1 VVRQAPRAAH
11 AAAAPGDE
19 EVQVSPHSK
28 ETAAKLIASRFEGYS
43 TDEETTSVTNTFVKL
58 EDNTE
63 IPVCTV
69 TLTNIEADDGSGPD
83 HELAICLDFTPEALK
98 WALHE
103 AHGEP
108 DNGLVESGALAPLK
122 AKDAPEMVA
131 ELVAIMERYG
141 NLATPQMVA
150 KLNKSQQRPEAL
162 AKFAES
168 AWCGCMANPESLSKL
183 PADVKARAKD
193 IIVELSK
200 LKKD

>member
-1 VVRQAPRAAH
+1 MPSIIMFSSG
-11 AAAAPGDE
+11 GDE
-19 EVQVSPHSK
+19 EVQVSPHSR

-43 TDEETTSVTNTFVKL
+43 TDEETTSVRADIVEL
-58 EDNTE
+58 EDGTD
-63 IPVCTV
+63 IPASFVI
-69 TLTNIEADDGSGPD
+69 LTNKNGDDGSGPD
-83 HELAICLDFTPEALK
+83 HELATCLDFTPEALK
-98 WALHE
+98 WALNE

-108 DNGLVESGALAPLK
+108 DNALLESGALSPLK

-131 ELVAIMERYG
+131 ELVAIMEKYG

-150 KLNKSQQRPEAL
+150 KLNKSLQRPEAL

-193 IIVELSK
+193 IIVEISK
-200 LKKD
+200 LKKE